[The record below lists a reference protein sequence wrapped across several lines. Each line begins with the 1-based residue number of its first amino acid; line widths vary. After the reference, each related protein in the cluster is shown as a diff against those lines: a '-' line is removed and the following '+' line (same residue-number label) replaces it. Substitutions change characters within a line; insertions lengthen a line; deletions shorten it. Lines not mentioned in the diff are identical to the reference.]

1 MFNKENEK
9 KIVLKSREGFLKF
22 KTLEHYN
29 RRAKKLRLNKKLRKS
44 GKKNTIFFLTFHEAL
59 RTSKKIR
66 V

>member
-9 KIVLKSREGFLKF
+9 RIVLKSREGFLKF

-29 RRAKKLRLNKKLRKS
+29 RRAKKLKRNKKQRS
-44 GKKNTIFFLTFHEAL
+44 ISKKNVLFFLTFHEAL

>member
-9 KIVLKSREGFLKF
+9 RIVLKSREGFLKF

-44 GKKNTIFFLTFHEAL
+44 GKKNTIFFLTMHESL